1 MSEKPVSGQFAHR
14 FGWANRNTAGTGIVV
29 SRMSPGSLGLGTYAG
44 IPVRAHWSMAVIA
57 ALFGVTLVGDLGL
70 VSGIIA
76 TVAFFASIL
85 AHEFG
90 HALVAR
96 RYGVTTKS
104 IDLWALG
111 GVAHLDREAPTP
123 RAEGLIA
130 VAGPA
135 VSLLIGVVGSG
146 AGIALQSTVVFWIGF
161 VNLFLAVL
169 NMLPGAPLDGGRV
182 LRAFRWARTGNKYR
196 AARDAGNAGRLIG
209 WGLVGLGVVMM
220 LNGQLGVVVIFT
232 GLFIAMNARSEIMS
246 SYVAEQLEGVTVR
259 DLTFFGIA
267 QAGTDMDAD
276 SMIWQRQRLGDAGAV
291 AVVGDDGELD
301 GLVLEDQLWAVPADR
316 RPSVMLTQLMV
327 PFNALATA
335 SLDEELTAVLPRLN
349 PLRPVVTVWND
360 GKLLGIVHPKRLEE
374 RLKQA
379 QRRAFPNAAGA

>member
-1 MSEKPVSGQFAHR
+1 M
-14 FGWANRNTAGTGIVV
+14 T
-29 SRMSPGSLGLGTYAG
+29 PGSIRLGTYAG
-44 IPVRAHWSMAVIA
+44 IPVRAHWSMAFV
-57 ALFGVTLVGDLGL
+57 ALWFGVILSRDLG
-70 VSGIIA
+70 VFGGVVA

-90 HALVAR
+90 HAMVAR
-96 RYGVTTKS
+96 HYGVNTES

-111 GVAHLDREAPTP
+111 GVARLDRESPSP
-123 RAEGLIA
+123 RADGLIA

-135 VSLLIGVVGSG
+135 VSLLIGVAAFG
-146 AGIALQSTVVFWIGF
+146 AGIALQSSVLVWVGF
-161 VNLFLAVL
+161 VNGVLAVF

-182 LRAFRWARTGNKYR
+182 LRAVRWSRTGNKYR
-196 AARDAGNAGRLIG
+196 AMRDAGNAGRVLG
-209 WGLVGLGVVMM
+209 WGLVGLGFVMM
-220 LNGQLGVVVIFT
+220 LNGQFGVFVMIT
-232 GLFIAMNARSEIMS
+232 GLFIALNARAEIMT
-246 SYVAEQLEGVTVR
+246 SYVAEQLDGVKVR

-276 SMIWQRQRLGDAGAV
+276 SMIDQRQRLGEAGAV

-301 GLVLEDQLWAVPADR
+301 GLVLEDQLWAVPSEN
-316 RPSVMLTQLMV
+316 RPLVMLTQLMV
-327 PFNALATA
+327 PFTNLAKAT
-335 SLDEELTAVLPRLN
+335 LDEDLSTVLPRLN

-379 QRRAFPNAAGA
+379 QRRAFPNAAGT

>member
-1 MSEKPVSGQFAHR
+1 M
-14 FGWANRNTAGTGIVV
+14 T
-29 SRMSPGSLGLGTYAG
+29 PGSIRLGTYAG
-44 IPVRAHWSMAVIA
+44 IPVRAHWSMALV
-57 ALFGVTLVGDLGL
+57 ALWFGVILSRDLG
-70 VSGIIA
+70 VFGGVVA

-90 HALVAR
+90 HAMVAR
-96 RYGVTTKS
+96 RYGVNTES

-111 GVAHLDREAPTP
+111 GVARLDRESPSP
-123 RAEGLIA
+123 RADGLIA

-135 VSLLIGVVGSG
+135 VSLLIGVAAFG
-146 AGIALQSTVVFWIGF
+146 AGIALQSSVLVWVGF
-161 VNLFLAVL
+161 VNGVLAVF

-182 LRAFRWARTGNKYR
+182 LRAIRWSRTGNKYR
-196 AARDAGNAGRLIG
+196 AMRDAGNAGRVLG
-209 WGLVGLGVVMM
+209 WGMVGLGFVMM
-220 LNGQLGVVVIFT
+220 LNGQFGVFVMIT
-232 GLFIAMNARSEIMS
+232 GLFIALNARAEIMT
-246 SYVAEQLEGVTVR
+246 SYVAEQLDGVKVR

-276 SMIWQRQRLGDAGAV
+276 SMIDQRQRLGEAGAV

-301 GLVLEDQLWAVPADR
+301 GLVLEDQLWAVPSEN
-316 RPSVMLTQLMV
+316 RPLVMLTQLMV
-327 PFNALATA
+327 PFTNLAKAT
-335 SLDEELTAVLPRLN
+335 LDEDLSTVLPRLN

-379 QRRAFPNAAGA
+379 QRRAFPNAAGT